1 MALLKNKL
9 FYQILLLALSVSL
22 IIAGVMMKEIPEVIS
37 NAKTLCFWCIG
48 LK

>member
-9 FYQILLLALSVSL
+9 FYQILLLALSFSL
-22 IIAGVMMKEIPEVIS
+22 IIAGVLLKDIPEVIS